1 MTHVVAGGVGASLSR
16 LTSSAGNNPHEVA
29 MQHAVETARDVQG
42 EPSNN
47 LFGWSVS
54 DQTQGVR

>member
-1 MTHVVAGGVGASLSR
+1 MTNVVAGGVGTSLSR
-16 LTSSAGNNPHEVA
+16 LTASAGNNPHKVA
-29 MQHAVETARDVQG
+29 MQHAVETARDIKV